1 MLLIQHSYDPVLNA
15 WRKLADMLEFRSSLS
30 LVAHR
35 ESLYAIGGDKEINLN
50 MNSVEMYN
58 PRTNRWR

>member
-58 PRTNRWR
+58 TRTNRWR

>member
-1 MLLIQHSYDPVLNA
+1 
-15 WRKLADMLEFRSSLS
+15 MLEFRSSLS

-35 ESLYAIGGDKEINLN
+35 EDLYAIGGDKEINLN